1 MPTFTLYDRPDCP
14 YSKRVRRVLEV
25 LGVDHKDGIVPEA
38 NADHDDLN
46 QSPANAA
53 SQCSSATTSQRAIWM
68 IAPRPR
74 RISRNTITDDA

>member
-53 SQCSSATTSQRAIWM
+53 SQCSSATILLRSI
-68 IAPRPR
+68 
-74 RISRNTITDDA
+74 